1 MDPKQGYILFSGGA
15 PGTEDEFG
23 RNAELYGIEEV
34 NYSFEGH
41 ENNRYRGLRVLNS
54 RELEH
59 GDISLTYASNLMNRE
74 YPRTRKFRKIL
85 QSIWYQVV
93 SSRQVFVVGRILEDH
108 TVKGGTGWGAEFAKI
123 TNKPLFVFDQEK
135 TIRGL
140 KKGLMHFLKILPTL
154 LSVIIIISIILH
166 FISNE
171 LLMEYLGESAGW
183 GAYFSAAVIGSVA

>member
-135 TIRGL
+135 DSWYKWNKTEWMAIEPPAITEKLFCGTGTRDLLGNGRLAIRALFERTFG
-140 KKGLMHFLKILPTL
+140 T
-154 LSVIIIISIILH
+154 S
-166 FISNE
+166 
-171 LLMEYLGESAGW
+171 
-183 GAYFSAAVIGSVA
+183 